1 MECVT
6 GIGTSV
12 LGKIGEYVV
21 APAGRHLGYVFHYK
35 RNIGHL
41 QNEIE
46 RLKDQKERVQHSVD
60 EAIGKLEQIE
70 ADVEKWLH
78 RACEVIEGAEE
89 FIPNE
94 DQANVRCRNRMIPD
108 LLLRYQLSRK
118 AKIMAREIFIMKD
131 EGKFERVSF
140 RPLGVEN
147 IIENKHY
154 EAFETRKATLD
165 GIMEALKN
173 CDVDITGVYGMAGV
187 GKTMLAKEVGRKT
200 LEEGLFKM
208 VVMVTITQKPNL
220 EKIQEEIGEH
230 LGLQFKEKSISKRAK
245 KLQDRLR
252 KEKALLVIL
261 DDIWEKFD
269 LQDAGISFRDDQKQC
284 KILLTSRFQDVLSD
298 DMNAKE
304 NIQVGVLSNDEAA
317 GLFTKI
323 VGDSMRNHEFRTLAT
338 QIVRECAGLPIAIST
353 VAYAL
358 GNKSLFIWKDALTQL
373 QRSAPTNIKNMDKRV
388 YSSIRLSFD
397 FLESKEAQSLF
408 LLCSLHEEDAQIDPD
423 NLLIYGFGLGLFQH
437 VYTLEEGRCR
447 LYTLLNKLKACC
459 LLLGGDDDWHVKMH
473 DVTRDVGI
481 MIASE
486 ERYMYYIRSE
496 AELEK
501 CLNEGKLTD
510 STAISLPHN
519 YSSNLPEK
527 LECKK
532 LLLLRMGIAATL
544 QIPSDLFEEMES
556 LKVLDLSG
564 SYLKPLPPSFHFL
577 QNLHTLCLKKCV

>member
-35 RNIGHL
+35 RNIDHL

-94 DQANVRCRNRMIPD
+94 DQANLRCRNRMIPD

-118 AKIMAREIFIMKD
+118 AKIMAHEIFIMKD

-187 GKTMLAKEVGRKT
+187 GKTMLAKEVGRKA

-230 LGLQFKEKSISKRAK
+230 LGLQFEEKSISKRAK

-304 NIQVGVLSNDEAA
+304 NIQIGVLSNDEAA

-323 VGDSMRNHEFRTLAT
+323 VGDSMRNHEFRILAT

-358 GNKSLFIWKDALTQL
+358 RNKSLFIWKDALTQL

-423 NLLIYGFGLGLFQH
+423 NLLSYGFGLGLFQH

-532 LLLLRMGIAATL
+532 LLLL
-544 QIPSDLFEEMES
+544 
-556 LKVLDLSG
+556 
-564 SYLKPLPPSFHFL
+564 
-577 QNLHTLCLKKCV
+577 